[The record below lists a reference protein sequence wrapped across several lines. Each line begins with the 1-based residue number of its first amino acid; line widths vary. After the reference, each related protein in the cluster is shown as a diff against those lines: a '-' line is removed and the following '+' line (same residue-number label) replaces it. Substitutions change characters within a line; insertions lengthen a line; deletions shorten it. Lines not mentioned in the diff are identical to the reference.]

1 MRILLLLICLFVG
14 GVVTAQNAFDERL
27 KAKFTDEQLHQLK
40 AKSPQVLAYWEF
52 YLDHAYTVSP
62 APEGKDISDLKVVE
76 YSDAKSFN
84 ILSTEMHMLRSS
96 NQYFRVAN
104 TGELFI
110 LLSND
115 SFTEKF
121 NSQRQ

>member
-1 MRILLLLICLFVG
+1 MCLYAG
-14 GVVTAQNAFDERL
+14 GTATAQNSFDQRL
-27 KAKFTDEQLHQLK
+27 KSKFTEEQIHQLK
-40 AKSPQVLAYWEF
+40 ANSPQVLSYWEY

-62 APEGKDISDLKVVE
+62 APAGKDISNLPVIEFTDTKT
-76 YSDAKSFN
+76 FN
-84 ILSTEMHMLRSS
+84 ILSTDLQMLRSS
-96 NQYFRVAN
+96 KQYFRVAN

-121 NSQRQ
+121 NAQRQ